1 MYYDLIVNLDL
12 EPLFCGHWSK
22 FGKCWGWIWKI
33 TVNALRSHCQP
44 RLGAIVLWA
53 LKQIWEVSI
62 VITMGLL
69 KWLIYQVYTILL
81 DQFPSPWIIWF
92 YEPYAPHFCTSSDP
106 QPTVV
111 TSIYHNVFIKGN
123 ETMLQT
129 IYFFINDIIENQG

>member
-1 MYYDLIVNLDL
+1 MRSNRLPKFPSTGTNNGLKSRLDMKDNSKCITISLSTSTWSHCFVGIEVNL
-12 EPLFCGHWSK
+12 GS
-22 FGKCWGWIWKI
+22 
-33 TVNALRSHCQP
+33 VY
-44 RLGAIVLWA
+44 
-53 LKQIWEVSI
+53 I

-92 YEPYAPHFCTSSDP
+92 YEPYSPHFCTSSVP